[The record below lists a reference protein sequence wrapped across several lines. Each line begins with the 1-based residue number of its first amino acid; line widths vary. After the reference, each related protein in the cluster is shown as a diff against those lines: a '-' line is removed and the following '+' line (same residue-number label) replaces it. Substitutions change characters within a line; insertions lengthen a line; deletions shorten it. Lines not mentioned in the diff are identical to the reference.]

1 MGTTDSPDLPVTPSA
16 FQKTISP
23 AHAHVFVAKLNPS
36 GTAILYLTSLGGSA
50 EDRATAIAVDT
61 GGNAYTVGTTLS
73 TDFPVTPGAVQIKF
87 GCAGIFGEAFVT
99 KLDPTGWLL
108 VYSTYLRSDSDDST
122 SANAFALV
130 SRHCLT
136 VRLPKKLPMEANS

>member
-1 MGTTDSPDLPVTPSA
+1 
-16 FQKTISP
+16 
-23 AHAHVFVAKLNPS
+23 
-36 GTAILYLTSLGGSA
+36 
-50 EDRATAIAVDT
+50 
-61 GGNAYTVGTTLS
+61 VGTTLS

-108 VYSTYLRSDSDDST
+108 VYSTYLRSDSDDSA

-130 SRHCLT
+130 SRHALLFVFRRSCRWRPIL
-136 VRLPKKLPMEANS
+136 RLAELVDY